1 MIPGLEFWAEQYL
14 DVLDFDDRT
23 STELYAVCPYCGKGK
38 NHFAIN
44 LDKGEYHCFRCK
56 AGGTVPYL
64 MVSVDP
70 GFHLPR
76 KVASDEAMAIA
87 KSYLSAYIK
96 DICIDDLSNYYEDV
110 HTSPVNADIDRMELK
125 GVVPFDSDDLLAK
138 EGRLYW
144 YSRGL
149 SRELAIE
156 RSICFGV
163 DGALEGRVVIPCVD
177 IQGEV
182 KSYTARTFIGDDLRY
197 LTAKRSDGWD
207 PIKKYVYGLDRV
219 VEHEST
225 QAHIV
230 LVEGVFDAFSLW
242 NHYYACALFGKSASK
257 EQALKI
263 LSQYP
268 SRITILL
275 DPRSRKETKEQ
286 APDPE
291 EVAKY
296 FVNLIPE
303 VRIAVL
309 EEGDPGDN
317 REGALEAI
325 EHGEDYFSLRT

>member
-14 DVLDFDDRT
+14 DVLDIDSRE
-23 STELYAVCPYCGKGK
+23 STELYAVCPYCGKCK

-44 LDKGEYHCFRCK
+44 LEKGEYHCFRCN
-56 AGGTVPYL
+56 AGGSIPFL

-76 KVASDEAMAIA
+76 KTDSEEAMAIA

-96 DICIDDLSNYYEDV
+96 DICIDDLSDYYEDV
-110 HTSPVNADIDRMELK
+110 GSSPVNADLDEIELN

-156 RSICFGV
+156 RGICFGV
-163 DGALEGRVVIPCVD
+163 DGALEGRVVIPCTD
-177 IQGEV
+177 IHGDI

-197 LTAKRSDGWD
+197 LSAKRSDGWD
-207 PIKKYVYGLDRV
+207 SIKKYVYGLDRV
-219 VEHEST
+219 VNQEST

-242 NHYYACALFGKSASK
+242 EHYYTCALFGKSATK
-257 EQALKI
+257 EQALKV
-263 LSQYP
+263 LSRYP
-268 SRITILL
+268 SKITILL
-275 DPRSRKETKEQ
+275 DPKSEKETRDQ
-286 APDPE
+286 APNPE
-291 EVAKY
+291 DVAKY
-296 FVNLIPE
+296 FINLVPE

-317 REGALEAI
+317 REGAIKAI
-325 EHGEDYFSLRT
+325 EKAEDYFSLGV